1 MQAADKLKERAA
13 RFGIKVQSD
22 APAPSN
28 DKKNLK
34 RSAPQVDAVD
44 AEELERRR
52 KRAERFGTAV
62 RTLCHLLIVIFF
74 NFFLSEKRFD
84 LNCIVLV
91 TFYFNQSCY
100 PRCSLGVHSS
110 ARTC

>member
-1 MQAADKLKERAA
+1 LQAADKLKERAA

-62 RTLCHLLIVIFF
+62 RTLCHLLVVILFLFLFF
-74 NFFLSEKRFD
+74 QKKD
-84 LNCIVLV
+84 L
-91 TFYFNQSCY
+91 T
-100 PRCSLGVHSS
+100 
-110 ARTC
+110 